1 MKEIEDIHMKSL
13 KVKHLRCF
21 CFFRVYKLL
30 ELDVFY
36 INMSLGIIDNLLYE
50 C

>member
-1 MKEIEDIHMKSL
+1 MKEIEDIHMNSL

-21 CFFRVYKLL
+21 CFLKFRNL

-36 INMSLGIIDNLLYE
+36 INMSLGIIDNLLYG